1 MNGYQT
7 DLRAWICLTVVVVI
21 AAMAPGAF
29 GLDGDPPIT
38 PVSPTDGA
46 TVPTN
51 SGGIPVTFTCPVYR
65 KVDLGGGFILFGGA
79 ADYAAILS
87 TSPTLGA
94 DGRLATK
101 EAIVNG
107 ALAPGASDTCAVAL
121 GAGGAVRPQE
131 VPGTYYWQV
140 SRLCSG
146 CTLGYES
153 GPVLRL
159 VLQSQ
164 GVATLTVPAK
174 TFAGF
179 PFIARVGGSNLPTSA
194 TLEIQRLVAGKWRTL
209 ARDSFARQPA
219 EVTVTLPGGPQ
230 KLRALVRAGA
240 QEIVSA
246 TATRNVAINAPL
258 RTVATGSYRGTVG
271 SGTQSATFR
280 VTGRRIRTFR
290 AFVPMLCPGI
300 TAGQFTTQIG
310 TALISS
316 IRIAPDGTFVGVT
329 SVNGSSIRVRGRLA
343 GAKLTG
349 GRVELSVGNCTGN
362 TTYSARHT
370 AG

>member
-1 MNGYQT
+1 MNGYRT
-7 DLRAWICLTVVVVI
+7 HLTRWICLAVVGVV

-29 GLDGDPPIT
+29 GLDGDAPVTPI
-38 PVSPTDGA
+38 SPTDGA

-51 SGGIPVTFTCPVYR
+51 SGGIPVAFICPVYR
-65 KVDLGGGFILFGGA
+65 KADFGGGFILFGGPT
-79 ADYAAILS
+79 DYAAILS

-101 EAIVNG
+101 DAIVNG
-107 ALAPGASDTCAVAL
+107 ALAPGATDTCAVAL
-121 GAGGAVRPQE
+121 GAGGSVRPQE
-131 VPGTYYWQV
+131 IPGTYYWQA
-140 SRLCSG
+140 SRLCTG

-153 GPVLRL
+153 GPVFRL
-159 VLQSQ
+159 ILQSQ
-164 GVATLTVPAK
+164 GAATLTVPAK
-174 TFAGF
+174 TFAGY

-194 TLEIQRLVAGKWRTL
+194 TLEIERLVAGTWRTV

-219 EVTVTLPGGPQ
+219 EVTVTLPGGSQ
-230 KLRALVRAGA
+230 KLRALVRVGA

-246 TATRNVAINAPL
+246 TVTRAVAVNAPI

-290 AFVPMLCPGI
+290 AFVPMLCPGV

-310 TALISS
+310 TALISAL
-316 IRIAPDGTFVGVT
+316 RIAPDGTFVGVR
-329 SVNGSSIRVRGRLA
+329 SVNGSSIRVRGRLV

-349 GRVELSVGNCTGN
+349 GRVELSIGNCTGN
-362 TTYSARHT
+362 TTYSARRT

>member
-1 MNGYQT
+1 MNGYRT
-7 DLRAWICLTVVVVI
+7 HLRRWICLTVVGVI

-29 GLDGDPPIT
+29 GLDGDAPIA
-38 PVSPTDGA
+38 PISPTDGA

-51 SGGIPVTFTCPVYR
+51 SGGIPVAFMCPVYR
-65 KVDLGGGFILFGGA
+65 KADFGGGFILFGGA
-79 ADYAAILS
+79 ADYSVILS

-101 EAIVNG
+101 DAIVTG
-107 ALAPGASDTCAVAL
+107 TLSPAATDTCAVAL

-140 SRLCSG
+140 SRLCTG

-159 VLQSQ
+159 ILQSP
-164 GVATLTVPAK
+164 GVAALTVPAK
-174 TFAGF
+174 TFGGY
-179 PFIARVGGSNLPTSA
+179 PFIARVSGSNLPRSA
-194 TLEIQRLVAGKWRTL
+194 TLEIQRLVAGTWRPL

-219 EVTVTLPGGPQ
+219 EVTVTLPGGSQ

-246 TATRNVAINAPL
+246 TTTRTVAVNAPI

-280 VTGRRIRTFR
+280 VTGRRVRTFR
-290 AFVPMLCPGI
+290 AFVPMLCPGV

-343 GAKLTG
+343 GAKVTG
-349 GRVELSVGNCTGN
+349 GRVELLVGNCTGN
-362 TTYSARHT
+362 TTYSARRT